1 MQSSFTRRAA
11 LVGALA
17 AAFAC
22 ALPAHAQTPMRVLVP
37 VGPGSGVDTIIRAAS
52 PALSKALGQPVV
64 IENLPGAGGITGT
77 TALVK
82 AAPDGNTIG
91 VLSNNHVI
99 NPSVYKKMPYDSLAD
114 ITPISVVGAT
124 PFVLVVNPQ
133 KVPAKNVKEL
143 VAFLKAKPGAY
154 NYASSGNGTI
164 IHLAGAMFADEA
176 GVDVRHV
183 PYKSTGQMVTD
194 IIGGQ
199 VEMGVV
205 ALPAVQQHI
214 KSGALRAIGVGTKT
228 RVAVAPDIPTIAEQ
242 GLPNYEIGGWFTVA
256 GPAKLS
262 AEQVKRIHAAVVTAF
277 GTPEVKEAMDKQGNV
292 ISPTTPEGAA
302 QYLRGEQNR
311 YAVLIKKAD
320 VKID

>member
-1 MQSSFTRRAA
+1 MPSLFTRRALIA
-11 LVGALA
+11 SAVALA
-17 AAFAC
+17 LPFAA
-22 ALPAHAQTPMRVLVP
+22 AQAQAPMRIIVP
-37 VGPGSGVDTIIRAAS
+37 VGAGSGVDTIIRAAS
-52 PALSKALGQPVV
+52 PHLSKALGQAVV

-82 AAPDGNTIG
+82 ATPDGNTIG

-99 NPSVYKKMPYDSLAD
+99 NPSVYKKMPYDSLSD

-124 PFVLVVNPQ
+124 PFVLVINP
-133 KVPAKNVKEL
+133 KLPAKNVKEL

-176 GVDVRHV
+176 GVDIKHV

-205 ALPAVQQHI
+205 ALPAAMQHI
-214 KSGALRAIGVGTKT
+214 KSGALRAIGVGGKT
-228 RVAVAPDIPTIAEQ
+228 RAAAAPDIPTIAEQ
-242 GLPNYEIGGWFTVA
+242 GLPNYDVSGWFTVA
-256 GPAKLS
+256 GPAKLP
-262 AEQVKRIHAAVVTAF
+262 ADQVKRIHTAVVAAF
-277 GTPEVKEAMDKQGNV
+277 ATPEVKDAMDKQGNV
-292 ISPTTPEGAA
+292 INPTTPEGAA
-302 QYLRGEQNR
+302 QYMRSEQNR